1 MFIVKWQKHR
11 DIVCFGGGG
20 LPSLDEVVGSQ
31 EVCEG
36 FRKSSHSGLTLSPM
50 QILLEQGQNLID
62 FGEQ

>member
-1 MFIVKWQKHR
+1 MAKTPRYCLFWW
-11 DIVCFGGGG
+11 GG

-36 FRKSSHSGLTLSPM
+36 SRKSSHSGLTLSPM